1 MNNKGKLGTIR
12 TKLLVMILL
21 PVLLLSIILTYLA
34 ATNIQTGM
42 QDEALH
48 GLRGAAVALQHI
60 YDEVDS
66 GQWTQD
72 ASGNVK
78 KGDLAITGNYQIV
91 DKLKEDAEYEFTV
104 FYGDTRVTTS
114 LKDHKT
120 GERLVGTKAGE
131 KVIETVLKNGDEYS
145 DTAVIIN
152 EESYYAYY
160 VPIVQGNQVVGM
172 VFAGIPS
179 TDINNYIQSKVT
191 MIAVISMVM
200 MVILLAVGI
209 VFALRLSG
217 ALKDAKN
224 VIGQI
229 GNGDLNI
236 KVSEKAKN
244 RNDEIG
250 AMTKELEGLVE
261 KLTEIIGSVKNSSN
275 TLYQSGVALED
286 MSNQCSSTTSEISKA
301 IEDVSSGAMSQAEE
315 TESASTNIA
324 KIGDMIT
331 EIVASVDNLGK
342 ASKEMQNASDESS
355 KIIMELSDSNDKTT
369 EAIVKIGNQVNTTN
383 ESVQAIRQAIE
394 MITSIATETNLL
406 SLNASIEAARAGE
419 HGRGFAVVASEIQ
432 KLAEESNASATQI
445 SQIIENL
452 LEDSE
457 ETVRVMGEVN
467 AIIKEQKEK
476 LDETKAKFELVT
488 DGVEATIREAKAIE
502 RQADACDIAR
512 SQVMGVIESLS
523 AISEENAASAEETN
537 ASMEELNANLT
548 LLADQSKDLL
558 GLSMGLEK
566 DMEFFKID

>member
-1 MNNKGKLGTIR
+1 MNSKGKLGTIR